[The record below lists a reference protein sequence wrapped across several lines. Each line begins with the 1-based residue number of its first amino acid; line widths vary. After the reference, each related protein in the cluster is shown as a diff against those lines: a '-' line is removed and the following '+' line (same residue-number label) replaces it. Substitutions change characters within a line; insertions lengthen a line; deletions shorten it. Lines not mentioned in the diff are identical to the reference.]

1 MKTLKRED
9 LIRFYDHYISPRS
22 PFRRKLAVYVKP
34 STVALANAP
43 FEKDI
48 SAQAP
53 ILEESNE
60 TRKNLI
66 LPEVGLCSN

>member
-1 MKTLKRED
+1 
-9 LIRFYDHYISPRS
+9 
-22 PFRRKLAVYVKP
+22 VKP